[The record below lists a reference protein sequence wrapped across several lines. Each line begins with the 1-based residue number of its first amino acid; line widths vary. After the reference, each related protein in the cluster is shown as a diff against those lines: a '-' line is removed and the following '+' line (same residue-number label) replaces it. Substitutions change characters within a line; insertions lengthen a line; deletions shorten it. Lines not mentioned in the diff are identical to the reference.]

1 MMLHMTKVRTR
12 AGGANTPKRG
22 ARSAE
27 RTQGP
32 MATEDTML
40 AAAPSF
46 ATEALAQVKIAV
58 PVGVNMV
65 ASTVRDFI
73 TLAFLGRLGQSS
85 SITTA
90 NKENKFSLL
99 RLQRRR
105 INRQRQEATHEAVK
119 TSRGGIGA
127 CAPTPNVH
135 SPPRIGYRLSRRY
148 H

>member
-1 MMLHMTKVRTR
+1 MTIELFQVVKKCKCKTC
-12 AGGANTPKRG
+12 
-22 ARSAE
+22 
-27 RTQGP
+27 
-32 MATEDTML
+32 
-40 AAAPSF
+40 AA
-46 ATEALAQVKIAV
+46 
-58 PVGVNMV
+58 
-65 ASTVRDFI
+65 
-73 TLAFLGRLGQSS
+73 